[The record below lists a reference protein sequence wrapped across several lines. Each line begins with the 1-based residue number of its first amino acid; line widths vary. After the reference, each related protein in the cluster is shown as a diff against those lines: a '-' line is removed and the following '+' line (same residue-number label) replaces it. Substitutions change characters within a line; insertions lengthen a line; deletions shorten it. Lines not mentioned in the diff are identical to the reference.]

1 MRKHQRAQ
9 TQSFPKQPNAMAYT
23 HLISAPQLHALM
35 QEQAPLMV
43 FDCSYELADPAAADA
58 QFSAVR
64 IAGAEQAHQER
75 DLSTHDPKLAVNGGR
90 HPLPQREHVA
100 QWLSR
105 IGFRNDMQAVV
116 YDRQSSVFAGRLW
129 WMLKWLGHDAVAVLD
144 GGLSAWQAAGAVAES
159 DPLPTEQGVTRRR
172 AARAPSQFAL
182 KPALRQW
189 VSQQTVAAQLG
200 QAGVQTLIDARA
212 RPRFLGEIEPMD
224 PVAGHIP
231 GALNRPSS
239 DNVDAVG
246 RFKPAAQLRT
256 EFEQLLAGRQA
267 STVVQSCGSGISAI
281 SNLFA
286 MELAGYAPTP
296 LYAGSWSEWCSTPG
310 APVATGA

>member
-1 MRKHQRAQ
+1 
-9 TQSFPKQPNAMAYT
+9 MAYT
-23 HLISAPQLHALM
+23 QLISAPQLHALM
-35 QEQAPLMV
+35 QEQSPLMV
-43 FDCSYELADPAAADA
+43 FDCSFDLADPAAADA
-58 QFSAVR
+58 QFADLR
-64 IAGAEQAHQER
+64 IAGAVQAHQER
-75 DLSTHDPKLAVNGGR
+75 DLSTHDPQLAVNGGR
-90 HPLPQREHVA
+90 HPLPQRERVA

-144 GGLSAWQAAGAVAES
+144 GGLSAWQAAGAVTES
-159 DPLPTEQGVTRRR
+159 EWNPSEQGVAGGTTRVR

-182 KPALRQW
+182 KPALRHW
-189 VSQQTVAAQLG
+189 LTQQAVAAQLG
-200 QAGVQTLIDARA
+200 QDGVQTLIDARA
-212 RPRFLGEIEPMD
+212 RPRFLGEVEPLD

-239 DNVDAVG
+239 DNFDAAG
-246 RFKPAAQLRT
+246 RFKPAAQLRA

-281 SNLFA
+281 SNLLA